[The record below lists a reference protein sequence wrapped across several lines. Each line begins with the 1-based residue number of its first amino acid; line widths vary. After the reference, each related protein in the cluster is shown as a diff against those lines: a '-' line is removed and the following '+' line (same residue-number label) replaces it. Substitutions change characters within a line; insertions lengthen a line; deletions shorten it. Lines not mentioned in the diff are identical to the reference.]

1 MVFINSLK
9 GYKVVLTLRAEK
21 DLKKIEKVDAEKI
34 GRKLEELVKGVQNLD
49 IKKLEGKENPTY
61 RLRSGDYRIIYTIE
75 KHIVTVLVIEIKHRR
90 EVYRD

>member
-1 MVFINSLK
+1 
-9 GYKVVLTLRAEK
+9 
-21 DLKKIEKVDAEKI
+21 
-34 GRKLEELVKGVQNLD
+34 VQNLD

-75 KHIVTVLVIEIKHRR
+75 KQIVTVLVIEIKHRR